1 MQTLSQEVPKL
12 PASSWEGRRE
22 AHLVSPTL
30 PVSSVTEEP
39 DMEKYP
45 CEVQS

>member
-12 PASSWEGRRE
+12 PVGSWEGRRE
-22 AHLVSPTL
+22 SRLISPAL

-39 DMEKYP
+39 DEEKCP
-45 CEVQS
+45 